1 MNRYRV
7 TIKATILQ
15 EITVEAPCEEYAIVD
30 ATDSFRLDNFR
41 RFPEKYCQQVEQVV
55 EIPWE

>member
-30 ATDSFRLDNFR
+30 ATERFRPDNPG
-41 RFPEKYCQQVEQVV
+41 RFPEKYDQQVEQVV

>member
-30 ATDSFRLDNFR
+30 ATERFRPDSPPQFY
-41 RFPEKYCQQVEQVV
+41 EKYDQQVERVV
-55 EIPWE
+55 KIPWK